1 MTSVSGKAGAVVSTG
16 ADDRQATKPSL
27 DTLIS
32 THDFELVASKTFSP
46 KAWAFVCSAATDL
59 YTKRRNATTFS
70 KIRLRP
76 RALRDVSKVDLSTT
90 MLGHPIRAPLFC
102 SPVAMSKLVHREGE
116 KDVSRACKTLG
127 IAHCVSTSA
136 SYPLSEI
143 ASAMRAHP
151 IPGDELGFEVPL
163 FFQLYVDKNRDNSR
177 RLLQRARDAGAKA
190 IFLTIDAPV
199 PGKREADERIRSDE
213 SLSSGMSGVG
223 VKNDAKGGGIGRVM
237 GGYIDAS
244 MSWKDISWLRSCV
257 PGLPIVLKG
266 VQTCEDAILAV
277 NAGVDAI
284 VVSNHG
290 GRSLDTSS
298 ESILALLEIHKNCP
312 EVFRSVE
319 VYVDGGITRGTD
331 VFKALCLG
339 VKAVGIGRGQLYG
352 LNYGYEGVA
361 RYVEIL
367 RDELETTMKMC
378 GVTSIDQL
386 HPGYLNSLSIDHE
399 IPTLDPATKIA
410 MIKSKL

>member
-1 MTSVSGKAGAVVSTG
+1 MTSVSGKAGALVSIG
-16 ADDRQATKPSL
+16 SDDRQAAKPSL

-46 KAWAFVCSAATDL
+46 KAWAFVSSAATDL
-59 YTKRRNATTFS
+59 YTKQRNATTFS
-70 KIRLRP
+70 RIRLRP
-76 RALRDVSKVDLSTT
+76 RALRDVSKVDLGTT
-90 MLGHPIRAPLFC
+90 MLGHRIRAPLFC
-102 SPVAMSKLVHREGE
+102 SPVAMSKLVHEEGE
-116 KDVSRACKTLG
+116 KDVSRACKALG

-136 SYPLSEI
+136 SYPLEEI
-143 ASAMRAHP
+143 ASAMRAHRVLDDD
-151 IPGDELGFEVPL
+151 GGFEVPL
-163 FFQLYVDKNRDNSR
+163 FFQLYVDKNRENSR

-213 SLSSGMSGVG
+213 GLSSGMSGVG

-244 MSWKDISWLRSCV
+244 MSWRDLAWLRSCV
-257 PGLPIVLKG
+257 PGLPVVLKG
-266 VQTCEDAILAV
+266 VQTCEDAILAAG
-277 NAGVDAI
+277 AGVDAI

-298 ESILALLEIHKNCP
+298 ESVMVLLEMHRNCP

-352 LNYGYEGVA
+352 LNYGHEGVA
-361 RYVEIL
+361 RYIEIL

-378 GVTSIDQL
+378 GATSIDQL
-386 HPGYLNSLSIDHE
+386 HPGYLNSLSIDHK
-399 IPTLDPATKIA
+399 IPTLDPATKLA
-410 MIKSKL
+410 LIKSKL